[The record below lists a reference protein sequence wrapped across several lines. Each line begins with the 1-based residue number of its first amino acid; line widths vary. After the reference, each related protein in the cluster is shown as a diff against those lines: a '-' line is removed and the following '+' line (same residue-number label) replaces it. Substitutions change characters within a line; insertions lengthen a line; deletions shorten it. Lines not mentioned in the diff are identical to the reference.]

1 MTYTDPP
8 IDPDIPD
15 RDERPITALFGDL
28 ASETAA
34 LIRKEAEL
42 AKAEMTEKAGQ
53 AAKGAVSLAIG
64 GAVALIGLGF
74 LLWAAAYGLGEWL
87 PMWAAAGIVGLVVTI
102 VGAVMLLSGKA
113 KLSAQ
118 NLQPTRT
125 IETLKDDGRWAKA
138 QIQR

>member
-1 MTYTDPP
+1 MTFTDPP

-15 RDERPITALFGDL
+15 SDDRPITALFGDL

-34 LIRKEAEL
+34 LIRKEVEL
-42 AKAEMTEKAGQ
+42 AKAEMSEKVGQ
-53 AAKGAVSLAIG
+53 AAKGAVSLAVG

-74 LLWAAAYGLGEWL
+74 LLWAIAYGLGEWL
-87 PMWAAAGIVGLVVTI
+87 PMWAAAGIVGLVVTAI
-102 VGAVMLLSGKA
+102 GAVMLLSGKA